1 MYEVLT
7 FNFLKVYVIDIVSC
21 YKFFSS
27 YHHKK
32 IKVGRDVGLPWGL
45 RW

>member
-7 FNFLKVYVIDIVSC
+7 FNFLKVYVIEFVSC

-27 YHHKK
+27 YRHKK
-32 IKVGRDVGLPWGL
+32 IKVGRDIDLPWGL